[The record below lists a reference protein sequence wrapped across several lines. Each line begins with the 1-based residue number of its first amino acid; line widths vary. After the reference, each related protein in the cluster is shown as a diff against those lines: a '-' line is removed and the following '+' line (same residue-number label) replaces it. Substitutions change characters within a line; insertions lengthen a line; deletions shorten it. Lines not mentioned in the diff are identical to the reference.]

1 MISKG
6 NHVTFARFVL
16 LAVSGEAKALLPG
29 LLRWPKQDIEKVVE
43 DKDRSTKVAKELFAD
58 YVKEKKTERTS
69 GKERV
74 GTNFENILRKR
85 ERKDSFNV

>member
-1 MISKG
+1 M
-6 NHVTFARFVL
+6 
-16 LAVSGEAKALLPG
+16 
-29 LLRWPKQDIEKVVE
+29 
-43 DKDRSTKVAKELFAD
+43 AKELFAD